1 MTSAKNIVLVTG
13 ASGFVGSHL
22 VAYLSAQGLQVRALY
37 NNTPPSDKLQALKGV
52 SWQQCDLL
60 DVYDVE
66 DAMKDVG
73 EIYHCAAIVSFKKSD
88 KEQLL
93 HFNVEST
100 ANVVNEAL
108 EQGVRRMVYVSSI
121 ASLGRSK
128 QGQDITEEEQWEE
141 SRYNSVYAESKHLA
155 ELEVWRGQGEGLEAV
170 VINPG
175 IILGEGNWETGS
187 ASLVRMIH
195 KEFPYYTAGTNAWV
209 DVKDVARVMYVL
221 MNSDIKGER
230 FVVSAGNY
238 SYKDVFTI
246 LAKAMGRKPPH
257 KRAGM
262 LASAIVWRLS
272 VLKSLLTGKPST
284 LTKETARTAQRR
296 AQYDNTKLLKA
307 LPEFRYTPFE
317 VSLERIGK
325 AYVDEK
331 KLNF

>member
-1 MTSAKNIVLVTG
+1 MTSTKNIVLVTG

-22 VAYLSAQGLQVRALY
+22 VEYLSAKGERVRALY
-37 NNTPPSDKLQALKGV
+37 NNNPPTDKLKALPGV
-52 SWQQCDLL
+52 TWQQCDLL

-66 DAMKDVG
+66 EAMQGVS

-128 QGQDITEEEQWEE
+128 EGQDITEEEQWEE

-175 IILGEGNWETGS
+175 IVLGEGNWEQGS
-187 ASLVRMIH
+187 ASLVKMIYQ
-195 KEFPYYTAGTNAWV
+195 EFPYYTAGTNAWV
-209 DVKDVARVMYVL
+209 DVKDVARVMYTL
-221 MNSDIKGER
+221 MHSKLKGER
-230 FVVSAGNY
+230 YIVSAGNY
-238 SYKDVFTI
+238 SYKEVFTI
-246 LAKAMGRKPPH
+246 LAKAMGKKPPH
-257 KRAGM
+257 KRAGK

-296 AQYDNTKLLKA
+296 AQYDNSKLLKA
-307 LPEFRYTPFE
+307 LPDFEYTPFE
-317 VSLERIGK
+317 VSLQRIGK
-325 AYVDEK
+325 AYSDEK